1 MGIGETT
8 FIIMKKLFSIT
19 LFGVL
24 FVFST
29 YAQDSWEKKGFEPQ
43 IRVTFDEGIDNFDNF
58 SFGADFLAGYRFNEI
73 VCIGAG
79 VGLNYIDLRYEQA
92 GWNSSL
98 ERYDSGYKE
107 SAMSFPVFAN
117 VKVNFTKTK
126 ISPFINVDLGYT
138 AFLPFSKYAQHNKLG
153 FLMRPAFGVDFHFCK
168 WSLFLEIAYKYQQRQ
183 ADDSYYTL
191 SSVKFDGGYSQLSQ
205 SIGFQF

>member
-1 MGIGETT
+1 
-8 FIIMKKLFSIT
+8 MKKLFSIA

-24 FVFST
+24 FVFPT

-58 SFGADFLAGYRFNEI
+58 SFGADFLAGYRFNEHI
-73 VCIGAG
+73 RIGAG
-79 VGLNYIDLRYEQA
+79 VGLNYIDLRYELA
-92 GWNSSL
+92 GWNSLL
-98 ERYDSGYKE
+98 ERYDKGYKE

-153 FLMRPAFGVDFHFCK
+153 FLMRPAFGVDFHFGK

-183 ADDSYYTL
+183 AEDSYYTL